1 MQSMTI
7 ELAAIRLTD
16 TILGDDEPDLEQ
28 TLRAIA
34 TNIGVQHIAYAPL
47 RLQKSEDANL
57 LDANSARIRPIGKC
71 AISRNNTPKS
81 IRSSLGEERRFFRST
96 GLNCPGMTQ
105 RLKHF
110 LTTRLITMSA
120 TMGCRYRF
128 EIARE
133 SVLWFPL
140 QASIPSTIG
149 PSISREI

>member
-7 ELAAIRLTD
+7 DLAAIRLTD
-16 TILGDDEPDLEQ
+16 TILGDDGPDLEQ

-47 RLQKSEDANL
+47 CLQKSEYANL
-57 LDANSARIRPIGKC
+57 LSAICTHWLIGKC

-105 RLKHF
+105 PLKHF
-110 LTTRLITMSA
+110 LTTRLITMWA

-133 SVLWFPL
+133 FVLWFPSR
-140 QASIPSTIG
+140 AIIRRMIG
-149 PSISREI
+149 PTINREI